1 MVNAPDVAPTITI
14 ALDSNPDNGVINKAE
29 KGTATT
35 TDVKVGVPAEA
46 KDGDVITV
54 KDAAGNTLATYT
66 VGQAGV
72 TAGSTQTIKD
82 VALPNEGQ
90 TLAVTASITNASG
103 VSKEATDSAK
113 LDTTAPEITSL
124 DVNPAG
130 TVITGKTEPDAKVV
144 VTLPNGDKVPV
155 TADKDGNF
163 TINPTTPVD
172 ANKPIT
178 AVATDEAGNASE
190 PKETTRVVNAPDVAP
205 TITIALDS
213 NPDNGVINK
222 AEKRHSHHH

>member
-1 MVNAPDVAPTITI
+1 MLLSLKRQLRVVNAPDVAPTITI

-90 TLAVTASITNASG
+90 TLAVTAYYHQ
-103 VSKEATDSAK
+103 
-113 LDTTAPEITSL
+113 
-124 DVNPAG
+124 
-130 TVITGKTEPDAKVV
+130 
-144 VTLPNGDKVPV
+144 
-155 TADKDGNF
+155 
-163 TINPTTPVD
+163 
-172 ANKPIT
+172 
-178 AVATDEAGNASE
+178 
-190 PKETTRVVNAPDVAP
+190 RQ
-205 TITIALDS
+205 
-213 NPDNGVINK
+213 
-222 AEKRHSHHH
+222 RRQQRSH

>member
-1 MVNAPDVAPTITI
+1 M
-14 ALDSNPDNGVINKAE
+14 
-29 KGTATT
+29 
-35 TDVKVGVPAEA
+35 
-46 KDGDVITV
+46 
-54 KDAAGNTLATYT
+54 
-66 VGQAGV
+66 

-155 TADKDGNF
+155 TATKMV
-163 TINPTTPVD
+163 TSPLTQP
-172 ANKPIT
+172 P
-178 AVATDEAGNASE
+178 
-190 PKETTRVVNAPDVAP
+190 
-205 TITIALDS
+205 L
-213 NPDNGVINK
+213 
-222 AEKRHSHHH
+222 